1 LRLKK
6 VALERMR
13 KSGLYFLSMDTV
25 QQKTPLFADGS
36 PARLIILAIV
46 VGLVSGL
53 GAVLF
58 RALIA
63 LFHNLLFFGQMSL
76 TYDTSLHTQ
85 PSSWGAGVILVPVV
99 GAVIVAFLVKTFAPE
114 AKGHGMPEVIE
125 AVHYHKG
132 VIRPIV
138 AVVKS
143 LASSISIGSGAAVGR
158 EGPII
163 QIGAAFGATLG
174 QLLRLSEWQCIT
186 LIAGGAG
193 GGIAATF
200 NTPIGGLLF
209 ATELIL
215 PEISAR
221 TMIPVALST
230 VTGTFV
236 GQTFFGIHPSFSIPV
251 LTLPPAHL
259 TSLIVFA
266 AYLVLGA
273 ILGLVSVVYIRS
285 IYLFEDLFDRIPGGY
300 YVRHMLGMAVVGI
313 MIYLFLHYAGHYYV
327 QGVGYA
333 TIQDVLNQSLTA
345 PLLLLVLF
353 AAKLFATSLS
363 LGSGASGGI
372 FSPSLFMGA
381 VLGAAYA
388 LLASRVVPGL
398 SLSPTNTAIIG
409 MAALVAGA
417 TGAVITAI
425 VMIFEMTR
433 DYHVVVPLMAAV
445 SVAYGVRRL
454 FMADSIYTLKLTRRG
469 HILPE
474 SLQTPVYMLRTAGDA
489 LSTPMLRLS
498 RDDDLRNLKKKLYRA
513 EHHPHLLI
521 MEAER
526 IFGIISSEVAAREAL
541 LRRGIAKFKD
551 HVQEHYVVV
560 GKDDM
565 LFDVVSKM
573 RMVNSDL
580 AVVTRNGKLDNTD
593 DVLGI
598 LTWGDIVRLS
608 NLPAHLV
615 TRGEPEMEVE
625 TPAERDNQK

>member
-1 LRLKK
+1 
-6 VALERMR
+6 
-13 KSGLYFLSMDTV
+13 MDSAS
-25 QQKTPLFADGS
+25 QRIPLFADGS
-36 PARLIILAIV
+36 PVRFVVLAII

-63 LFHNLLFFGQMSL
+63 FFHNLLFFGQLSFI
-76 TYDTSLHTQ
+76 YDTSLHTP
-85 PSSWGAGVILVPVV
+85 PSSWGIGVILVPML
-99 GAVIVAFLVKTFAPE
+99 GAAVVAFLVKTFAPE

-143 LASSISIGSGAAVGR
+143 LASSISIGSGAAIGR

-174 QLLRLSEWQCIT
+174 QVLRLSEWQRIT

-230 VTGTFV
+230 VTGTFI
-236 GQTFFGIHPSFSIPV
+236 GQMFFGVHPSFSIPE
-251 LTLPPAHL
+251 LTLTPAHL
-259 TSLIVFA
+259 ASLTVFV
-266 AYLVLGA
+266 AYIVLGVL
-273 ILGLVSVVYIRS
+273 LGLVSVVYIRS
-285 IYLFEDLFDRIPGGY
+285 IYYFEDQFDRIPSGY
-300 YVRHMLGMAVVGI
+300 YVRHISGMAAVGVL
-313 MIYLFLHYAGHYYV
+313 MYLFLHFTGHYYI

-345 PLLLLVLF
+345 PLLLLLLF
-353 AAKLFATSLS
+353 VAKLFATSLS

-388 LLASRVVPGL
+388 LLASRIVPGL

-433 DYHVVVPLMAAV
+433 DYYVIVPLMAAV

-454 FMADSIYTLKLTRRG
+454 FLTDSIYTLKLSRRG

-474 SLQTPVYMLRTAGDA
+474 SLQTPFYMLRTAADA
-489 LSTPMLRLS
+489 LSTPMLRLN
-498 RDDDLRNLKKKLYRA
+498 RDDELRSLKKKVRRA
-513 EHHPHLLI
+513 EHQPHLLI
-521 MEAER
+521 MQAER
-526 IFGIISSEVAAREAL
+526 ILGIVPSEVVTREAL
-541 LRRGIAKFKD
+541 LGRDVSKLAEHI
-551 HVQEHYVVV
+551 QENFVIV

-573 RMVNSDL
+573 RDANSDL
-580 AVVTRNGKLDNTD
+580 AVVTDDGKLEKVD

-598 LTWGDIVRLS
+598 LAWGDIVRIS

-615 TRGEPEMEVE
+615 TLRRPVVSSDPQPEPNK
-625 TPAERDNQK
+625 PD